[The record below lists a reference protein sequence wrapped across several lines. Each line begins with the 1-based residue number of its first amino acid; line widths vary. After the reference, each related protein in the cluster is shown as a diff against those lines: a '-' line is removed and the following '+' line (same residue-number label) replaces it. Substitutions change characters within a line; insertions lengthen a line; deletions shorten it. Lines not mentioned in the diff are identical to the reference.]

1 MENEIMNVT
10 NEVMDSTVVTDG
22 QSGIGTGAAIAI
34 GAGIATAVFCGVKL
48 AKKAFGAFKAKK
60 AELTKDNE
68 PEITDEE

>member
-1 MENEIMNVT
+1 MKNEIMKVK

-22 QSGIGTGAAIAI
+22 QSGIGTGTAIAI
-34 GAGIATAVFCGVKL
+34 GAGIATVVFCGVKL
-48 AKKAFGAFKAKK
+48 VKKAFGAFKAKK